1 MQKSIQER
9 TKASLL
15 LSNGLKFEGFSFG
28 YDHFAEGE
36 VVFDTAMVGYP
47 ESLTDPSF
55 AGQILCITYPLIGNY
70 GVPEDQFIEG
80 ISQYYES
87 DKIHVKGLIIT
98 EYSYDYSH
106 WSALKSLDQWLKEHK
121 IVGIYGVDTRE
132 ITKVLRDQGSMVG
145 KIITENHTE
154 ASDDDNCGEKN
165 LVKSVSCSE
174 PIIYN
179 KGGEKRVLLLDCGVK
194 HTILRALANKN
205 IEVVRV
211 PYDYKFNN
219 SDLGECDGL
228 LISNGPGNCS
238 DCETT
243 IDEIKKFMESEKP
256 ILGIGMGNLLLA
268 KAAGA
273 EVIKLKCGHRGPNQ
287 PVRMVGTERC
297 FITSQCHGYSVD
309 AKTLPSDWK
318 ESFINLNDNSN
329 EGIQHLTKPFTG
341 VQFHPEGVSGPID
354 TKFIFD
360 NFIEK
365 L

>member
-9 TKASLL
+9 TKATLL

-70 GVPEDQFIEG
+70 GVPEDKIIEG
-80 ISQYYES
+80 ISQFYES
-87 DKIHVKGLIIT
+87 DKIYIKGLIIT

-106 WSALKSLDQWLKEHK
+106 WSALKSLDQWLQEHK

-132 ITKVLRDQGSMVG
+132 ITKVLRDEGSMSG
-145 KIITENHTE
+145 TIITENHTQPE
-154 ASDDDNCGEKN
+154 SVATLSDS
-165 LVKSVSCSE
+165 LIASVSCSE

-179 KGGEKRVLLLDCGVK
+179 KGGDKRVVLLDCGVK
-194 HTILRALANKN
+194 HTILRALSQKN

-211 PYDYKFNN
+211 PYNYRFND
-219 SDLGECDGL
+219 SDFGEIDGL
-228 LISNGPGNCS
+228 LISNGPGNCD
-238 DCETT
+238 DCEVA
-243 IDEIKKFMESEKP
+243 IAEVKKFMTTEKP

-273 EVIKLKCGHRGPNQ
+273 EVVKLKCGHRGPNQ

-297 FITSQCHGYSVD
+297 FITTQCHGYSVD
-309 AKTLPSDWK
+309 SQTLPSDWK
-318 ESFINLNDNSN
+318 ETFINLNDNSN
-329 EGIQHLTKPFTG
+329 EGISHFVKPFVG